1 MTIDEKKE
9 LCELAIK
16 LRDHLAIETQNTF
29 GYIFNSAEIIFA
41 DSNHPNK
48 GNLIKDTNTRV
59 QGMLVIYL
67 FAIWESYFGEERP
80 NRETLVMSFL
90 TPEEKTK
97 FRAFKHIRH
106 TSAHKING
114 ERARQCKIDF
124 ENLMYSESRFIN
136 VNFNTQEN
144 LIDFSESEIGADC
157 WNFMHQLTVKL
168 SMRIFNE

>member
-1 MTIDEKKE
+1 MTIEEKKE
-9 LCELAIK
+9 LSEVAIK
-16 LRDHLAIETQNTF
+16 LIDHLARETQNTF

-41 DSNHPNK
+41 ESNHPNK
-48 GNLIKDTNTRV
+48 NNLIKDTNSRV

-80 NRETLVMSFL
+80 NRETPVMSFL

-114 ERARQCKIDF
+114 ERARQCKSDF
-124 ENLMYSESRFIN
+124 ENLMDSESKFTN
-136 VNFNTQEN
+136 VIFNKQEN

-157 WNFMHQLTVKL
+157 WNFMHQLTVNLPMK
-168 SMRIFNE
+168 IFNA